1 MCVQALADRLWRRG
15 FEKDDFD
22 PSGRRK
28 PYIDIWDDKGRPCNV
43 HPSTVEKLGGAGA
56 KRSALAVEEWS
67 RPRDAQVR
75 QEYFELSYG
84 QRRGVEKLV
93 AKIKPYFPDEENPRV
108 NDWYRVFGYAIASA
122 RPNEMCDICISRQS
136 L

>member
-1 MCVQALADRLWRRG
+1 MQALADGISGARRG

-28 PYIDIWDDKGRPCNV
+28 PYIDIWGDDGKPANV
-43 HPSTVEKLGGAGA
+43 DPSTVEKLSSAGT
-56 KRSALAVEEWS
+56 KRPAEIEAWS

-84 QRRGVEKLV
+84 QRKGVEKLV

>member
-1 MCVQALADRLWRRG
+1 V
-15 FEKDDFD
+15 D
-22 PSGRRK
+22 PSA
-28 PYIDIWDDKGRPCNV
+28 
-43 HPSTVEKLGGAGA
+43 VERIGGAGA
-56 KRSALAVEEWS
+56 KRPLADLEPWS

-84 QRRGVEKLV
+84 QRKGVEKLV

>member
-1 MCVQALADRLWRRG
+1 MIPPRRG

-22 PSGRRK
+22 RTGRRK
-28 PYIDIWDDKGRPCNV
+28 PYLDIWNGDTPSNV
-43 HPSTVEKLGGAGA
+43 NPATTVDAASAGA
-56 KRSALAVEEWS
+56 KRSSDGW
-67 RPRDAQVR
+67 PRQPDAQIR
-75 QEYFELSYG
+75 QDYYDRCYG
-84 QRRGVEKLV
+84 QRPGVQKLV
-93 AKIKPYFPDEENPRV
+93 AKVKPYFPDEDNPRI

>member
-1 MCVQALADRLWRRG
+1 MPARRG

-22 PSGRRK
+22 RNGRRK
-28 PYIDIWDDKGRPCNV
+28 PYIDIWEGDTPCNV
-43 HPSTVEKLGGAGA
+43 NPSTATELDASGTKRAGGPDAWD
-56 KRSALAVEEWS
+56 R
-67 RPRDAQVR
+67 RPEAQVR

-84 QRRGVEKLV
+84 QRKGVQKLV
-93 AKIKPYFPDEENPRV
+93 AKIKPYFPDEDNPRI

>member
-1 MCVQALADRLWRRG
+1 MTTRVCGRG

-22 PSGRRK
+22 SGGRRK
-28 PYIDIWDDKGRPCNV
+28 PYIDIWGDDGVPYNV
-43 HPSTVEKLGGAGA
+43 HPATVETLGPGAGS
-56 KRSALAVEEWS
+56 KRAALDTWDL
-67 RPRDAQVR
+67 RKDAQDR
-75 QEYFELSYG
+75 QSYYELSYG
-84 QRRGVEKLV
+84 QRKGVEKLV
-93 AKIKPYFPDEENPRV
+93 AKVKPYFPDEENPRL